1 MICMEYWKWK
11 AIDKLK
17 DYSAQRAA
25 IDNQTDEIARLESEA
40 VSIRSATGDGTP
52 VKGGGS
58 GREDRLLNNIV
69 KREECKRALDRA
81 KLSVQI
87 VNRGMSVLNQEDR
100 RVLERM
106 YITREK
112 GAVSRLADELNL
124 SDERSVYKRI
134 DKALLRFTL
143 ALYGITES

>member
-1 MICMEYWKWK
+1 MEYWKWK

-17 DYSAQRAA
+17 DYDAQLVA
-25 IDNQTDEIARLESEA
+25 IENQTDEIARLESEA